1 LTVLY
6 LINFDSVGTPA
17 IPAATLEFAS
27 LCLRNALLLL
37 PEVTAETTA
46 AEQNEDKEDG

>member
-1 LTVLY
+1 MT
-6 LINFDSVGTPA
+6 NTFSVGTPA
-17 IPAATLEFAS
+17 IPAATVEFAS

-46 AEQNEDKEDG
+46 TENDEKEDG